1 MPKLTTECL
10 SKFSKKNNFIE
21 SGTYQGDTVK
31 TAIDF
36 GFSKIHSI
44 EIEENLYSS
53 TVELFKN
60 NNNVK
65 IWNGDSPDVLREHII
80 PTLSESSTFWL
91 DAHKSRLLQTPGSNK
106 YGNCPLLHELDAISE
121 SLIKNHVII
130 IDDVRLFDTQNWDFV
145 KKEDCIKKIMKNNPN
160 YVLEYIDG
168 RCPWQDIVL
177 KNDILIA
184 YVPD

>member
-31 TAIDF
+31 IAIDF
-36 GFSKIHSI
+36 GFNKIHSI

-53 TVELFKN
+53 AVELFKK

-65 IWNGDSPDVLREHII
+65 IWNGDSPDALREHII

-106 YGNCPLLHELDAISE
+106 YGSCPLLHELDAISE
-121 SLIKNHVII
+121 SSIKNHVII
-130 IDDVRLFDTQNWDFV
+130 IDDVRLFGTQNWDFV
-145 KKEDCIKKIMKNNPN
+145 KKEDCIKKIMKINPN

-184 YVPD
+184 HISD